1 MMATIFFVL
10 LGIVMLAAVVILLR
24 RPAAFLP
31 SEARGAAINL
41 EDLAARHSRYF
52 PQMRQALFPADEA
65 YLTGRASPVV
75 LREWRDSRR
84 RVMRGFLAGLY
95 EDFARL
101 NRMARAVSRV
111 APQLD
116 NVREAELFWLGLRFR
131 LFYRIA
137 LLELNLGH
145 RPVNAYLR
153 LAAMIG
159 GLGSTLERAAA
170 ALAEESAV
178 GRPSTLIS

>member
-10 LGIVMLAAVVILLR
+10 VGIAILAVVVILLR

-31 SEARGAAINL
+31 SATPGAPINL
-41 EDLAARHSRYF
+41 EDLAARHCRYF
-52 PQMRQALFPADEA
+52 PQLRQSLFPADEA
-65 YLTGRASPVV
+65 YLTSRVSPGV
-75 LREWRDSRR
+75 LREWRESRR
-84 RVMRGFLAGLY
+84 RVMRGLLAGLY

-116 NVREAELFWLGLRFR
+116 NLREAELFWLGLRFR
-131 LFYRIA
+131 LFYRLA
-137 LLELNLGH
+137 LLELGLGH

-153 LAAMIG
+153 LTAMIG
-159 GLGSTLERAAA
+159 GLGSNLERAAA
-170 ALAEESAV
+170 ALAEESAL
-178 GRPSTLIS
+178 GRLSALSP